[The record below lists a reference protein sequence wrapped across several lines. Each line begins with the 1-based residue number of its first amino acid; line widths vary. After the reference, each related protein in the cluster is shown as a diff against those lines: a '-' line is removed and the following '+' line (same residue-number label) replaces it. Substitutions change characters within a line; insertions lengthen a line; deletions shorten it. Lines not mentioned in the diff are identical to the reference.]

1 MSGGSKQ
8 NKYVDIGGGVLV
20 PTAVMM
26 ASDGTYPKFPS
37 ALGQAA
43 AAASVPVVETSSVA
57 PFSILGTVNAV
68 STLTRLANT
77 TAYTAGDEISDIAS
91 SSAHPWVFANAGL
104 AVGGSGRITKV
115 RLQASD
121 PLCVSQIFRLYL
133 FDTAPAMVGDNL
145 AYALLAAEFAGR
157 DDYIDIGPLITSVG
171 AGVAEMAHDLGKD
184 YVCAAASTSLYGV
197 LVIQNAYSPLSAGT
211 FRLELTVRR
220 AS

>member
-8 NKYVDIGGGVLV
+8 NKFVDIGGGVLV
-20 PTAVMM
+20 PAAVMM
-26 ASDGTYPKFPS
+26 ASDGTYPKFPT

-43 AAASVPVVETSSVA
+43 AGASVPVVESSSVA
-57 PFSILGTVNAV
+57 PFSILGTIDGVA
-68 STLTRLANT
+68 TLTRLANT
-77 TAYTAGDEISDIAS
+77 TAYTAGDEVSDVAS

-104 AVGGSGRITKV
+104 ANGGSGRITKV

-145 AYALLAAEFAGR
+145 AYALLGSEFAIREGF
-157 DDYIDIGPLITSVG
+157 IDIGPMVTSVG
-171 AGVAEMAHDLGKD
+171 TGVASIDHDVGKD